1 MPRQVGELAVPVK
14 PVAASTPLADVQA
27 ILREDP
33 LLPGVVVRAVDGQL
47 RLLSRVHVEHA
58 AVPGLD
64 RVPTMGDLPPAE
76 TLKLRASTAVDVAA
90 EAALARP
97 SATRDDAILI
107 TWPHNRYGIAPML
120 DLIAAMARRYVR
132 LTRTDAL
139 TGLANRHALTTRGE
153 EWLREHTDGALLVID
168 LDRFAEINE
177 ALGYQG
183 ADQIL
188 RQVSA
193 ALTEAAGDDD
203 IVARLDGDQFAVLL
217 TDRPEA
223 GTEAGPDGWTERIA
237 HQLAQR
243 ARGPFT
249 VTGIPVSVEMSI
261 GVAHTAQAG
270 NDVDTLLRRATMAM
284 QVAKRARTG
293 VEAWDPHAA
302 AARGTDLRL
311 MAELRAATTRG
322 QLRLHY
328 QPLIA
333 AADGRPHGVEALV
346 RWQHPDRGLLP
357 PGVFLPDAERS
368 DIIID
373 LTDWVLAEAIGQA
386 ATWRSAGT
394 PMPVSVNISAAYLA
408 QERAVATIA
417 ALLAVQQVPAD
428 LLTVEITEST
438 MMTHPERA
446 ATRLGALR
454 KLGAR
459 VSVDDFGTG
468 YTSLALLPELPIDE
482 LKIDRSFVS
491 RMVDSAPH
499 AAIVRTVTDLA
510 KSLGVTVVAEGIE
523 DEPTADALRALGV
536 DLLQGYHFARPQ
548 SPELLQLPGLSRQRC

>member
-1 MPRQVGELAVPVK
+1 M
-14 PVAASTPLADVQA
+14 
-27 ILREDP
+27 
-33 LLPGVVVRAVDGQL
+33 LPGVVVRAADGQL
-47 RLLSRVHVEHA
+47 RLLSRGHLERADTGGAGSDRAPGA
-58 AVPGLD
+58 ARTV
-64 RVPTMGDLPPAE
+64 GDLPTTE
-76 TLKLRASTAVDVAA
+76 TLKLRASTPVDAAA
-90 EAALARP
+90 EAALVRP
-97 SATRDDAILI
+97 AATRDDAILV
-107 TWPHNRYGIAPML
+107 TWPQARYGIAPML

-139 TGLANRHALTTRGE
+139 TGLANRHALTTSGDER
-153 EWLREHTDGALLVID
+153 LREQPHGALLVID

-188 RQVSA
+188 RQVAA
-193 ALTEAAGDDD
+193 ALTDATGDDD

-217 TDRPEA
+217 ADRPGA
-223 GTEAGPDGWTERIA
+223 DTGTGTMSGWPQRIA

-249 VTGIPVSVEMSI
+249 VTGVPVSVEMSI
-261 GVAHTAQAG
+261 GIALAG
-270 NDVDTLLRRATMAM
+270 EAGDDVDTLLRRATMAM
-284 QVAKRARTG
+284 QTAKRARTG
-293 VEAWDPHAA
+293 AETWDPHAA
-302 AARGTDLRL
+302 SARGADLRL
-311 MAELRAATTRG
+311 MAELRAASQRG

-328 QPLIA
+328 QPLIDA
-333 AADGRPHGVEALV
+333 VDGRPHGVEALV

-386 ATWRSAGT
+386 ATWRTAGT
-394 PMPVSVNISAAYLA
+394 PMPISVNISAAYLA
-408 QERAVATIA
+408 QDRAVATIA
-417 ALLAVQQVPAD
+417 AFLAVQGVPAD

-438 MMTHPERA
+438 MMTHPEQV
-446 ATRLGALR
+446 ATRLADLR
-454 KLGAR
+454 LLGVR

-499 AAIVRTVTDLA
+499 AAIVRAITDLA

-523 DEPTADALRALGV
+523 DESTADALRALGV
-536 DLLQGYHFARPQ
+536 DLLQGYYFARPQ
-548 SPELLQLPGLSRQRC
+548 SPELLQFHPLVAVAAGPR